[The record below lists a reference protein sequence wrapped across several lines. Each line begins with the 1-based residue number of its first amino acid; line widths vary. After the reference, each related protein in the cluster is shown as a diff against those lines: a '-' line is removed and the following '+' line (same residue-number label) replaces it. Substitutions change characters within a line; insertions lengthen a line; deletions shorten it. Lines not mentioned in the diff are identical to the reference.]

1 MLYASFLARFVVV
14 VVLLSTLLTSLK
26 VFHRHS
32 GFLLAPKLE
41 REKGPTHELSWCRMA
56 DRITYRP

>member
-1 MLYASFLARFVVV
+1 MLYASFLARFRFFL
-14 VVLLSTLLTSLK
+14 VLLITLITSLK

-41 REKGPTHELSWCRMA
+41 RWKGSHSRTCLV
-56 DRITYRP
+56 